1 MMVGMVQGR
10 VEHPGKGALW
20 AEVSQKEGG
29 QKGGPPGEE

>member
-1 MMVGMVQGR
+1 MMVRKVQGM
-10 VEHPGKGALW
+10 VEHPGKGALR